1 MKIRTFNNDDKDEV
15 IQLWRNCDLLRP
27 WNDPEQ
33 DINRKLDD
41 SPELFLVGIL
51 EGKICASAMGGY
63 DGHRGWVNYLAV
75 DPSVQHSGL
84 GKQIMSELESRLMK
98 TGCPKINVQ
107 IRSDNQHAVEFYKRI
122 GYSFDEVV
130 CVGKRLI
137 DD

>member
-1 MKIRTFNNDDKDEV
+1 MKIRTFNNDDTNEV

-98 TGCPKINVQ
+98 IGCPKINVQ